1 MNFDSLHYI
10 YAGKF
15 TSRGQWIHP
24 TRVIDSHEI
33 IIVTEGSFTLME
45 GGRAYP
51 LDVGSVLFLEPG
63 VEHGGV
69 EVTDE
74 KISFYWLHF
83 NGLDPVGEGLCAK
96 HYILR
101 EPYHVSLLCRQLLHY
116 AGEGF
121 EQEVLDSLLHVLLCE
136 LSSQSRQDDESEGSL
151 VLRIREWIRIN
162 ADRPLNAPDVSA
174 HFGYNEDYITRLFK
188 KRYGIGLKSMI
199 NELKLNHVKRLLL
212 ETDLPLTEIAGQAG
226 FSDYKLFLK
235 FFKYHEGLTPSE
247 FKAAYYSL
255 HTNNH

>member
-1 MNFDSLHYI
+1 MSLAAIHYI

-15 TSRGQWIHP
+15 TSRGQWLHP
-24 TRVIDSHEI
+24 TRIIDSYEL
-33 IIVTEGSFTLME
+33 IIVTEGRFSLYE
-45 GGRAYP
+45 GESVYP
-51 LDVGSVLFLEPG
+51 LEEGSVLLLKPS

-69 EVTDE
+69 EATDS

-83 NGLDPVGEGLCAK
+83 KGVDPIDEGLMAK
-96 HYILR
+96 HFSLR
-101 EPYHVSLLCRQLLHY
+101 EPYHASLLCRQLIHY
-116 AGEGF
+116 ASEGF
-121 EQEVLDSLLHVLLCE
+121 EQSVLDSLLYVLLSE
-136 LSSQSRQDDESEGSL
+136 LSSQSHPLDDSENAL

-162 ADRPLNAPDVSA
+162 SDRPLNAPEVA
-174 HFGYNEDYITRLFK
+174 EHFGYNEDYVTRLFK
-188 KRYGIGLKSMI
+188 KRYGVGLKSVI
-199 NELKLNHVKRLLL
+199 NELKLNHIKRLLL
-212 ETDLPLTEIAGQAG
+212 EAELPLTEIALRVG